1 MPGGTRFDVTRR
13 TVALG
18 LHAWVQRCGRG
29 TTNGAGFSA
38 DLSEEDQTV
47 DEDQAGGRSAREG
60 QPAALT
66 PRPLRLLLIGRV
78 KPGAESALRETQA
91 RFPCDAAIE
100 AGIEAV
106 EAYVGSGHY
115 AVELEIGAD
124 DVQRVLATFF
134 NDHRVREF
142 RSELEPMVEGLP
154 DPGYQFGPADRFHAD
169 SAGTVDGEQPPQ
181 RIYNTG
187 DLPFAASM
195 YRWRVGEQPQTGKL
209 PHSRMET

>member
-1 MPGGTRFDVTRR
+1 VHE
-13 TVALG
+13 V
-18 LHAWVQRCGRG
+18 HA
-29 TTNGAGFSA
+29 S
-38 DLSEEDQTV
+38 
-47 DEDQAGGRSAREG
+47 GRSAREG

-142 RSELEPMVEGLP
+142 RTELEPMVEGLP
-154 DPGYQFGPADRFHAD
+154 DPGSQFGPADRFHAD
-169 SAGTVDGEQPPQ
+169 ALGAAGGEQPLQ
-181 RIYNTG
+181 TVYNTG
-187 DLPFAASM
+187 DMPFAASM
-195 YRWRVGEQPQTGKL
+195 YRWRVGEPPQTGRI
-209 PHSRMET
+209 PHSRTET

>member
-1 MPGGTRFDVTRR
+1 MHEND
-13 TVALG
+13 
-18 LHAWVQRCGRG
+18 
-29 TTNGAGFSA
+29 
-38 DLSEEDQTV
+38 
-47 DEDQAGGRSAREG
+47 AGGRSAREG

-142 RSELEPMVEGLP
+142 RTELAPMVEGLP
-154 DPGYQFGPADRFHAD
+154 ESDYQFGPADRFHAD
-169 SAGTVDGEQPPQ
+169 AAGGAGGEQPSQ
-181 RIYNTG
+181 TVYNTG

-195 YRWRVGEQPQTGKL
+195 YRWRVGEPPQTGRI
-209 PHSRMET
+209 PHSRTER